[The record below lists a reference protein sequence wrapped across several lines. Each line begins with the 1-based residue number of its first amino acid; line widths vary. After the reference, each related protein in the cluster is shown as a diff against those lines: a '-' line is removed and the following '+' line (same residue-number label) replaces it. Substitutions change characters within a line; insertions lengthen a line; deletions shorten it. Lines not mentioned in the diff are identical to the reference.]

1 MKALKSVLLG
11 MALLMSTAAGAAVD
25 INTADAKTL
34 EKLAGIG
41 PAKAQAIIEYRTKNG
56 PFTSVNDLG
65 KVEGIGEKTLKALA
79 TEVTVGKTPA
89 APK

>member
-11 MALLMSTAAGAAVD
+11 VALLMSTAAWAAVD
-25 INTADAKTL
+25 INTADAKAL

-56 PFTSVNDLG
+56 PFTKLEDMG
-65 KVEGIGEKTLKALA
+65 KVPGIGAKTVEALRTDA
-79 TEVTVGKTPA
+79 TVGTPA
-89 APK
+89 TASK